1 MISFINKQT
10 LVNAWRTSKLSL
22 FLWLSPWI
30 IVLCIIIEYPLV
42 LTRHQ
47 ERLNYDTTFLIIT
60 AIMVLFYVY
69 ISIHSF
75 FGIFPPKTKVKEGY
89 KYTIDKPE
97 RSYDKLSGRSYL
109 LYHITKKSNKEV
121 IFAIILCLKDYII
134 GKGEIV
140 TSLYSKSIPTTEQ
153 IKKYPN
159 DSLIA
164 LLSLYYILRP
174 QETDK
179 YYNFDSVIES
189 CIKIVEDK
197 YGK

>member
-10 LVNAWRTSKLSL
+10 LINAWRTSKLSL

-47 ERLNYDTTFLIIT
+47 ERLNYDTAFLIT
-60 AIMVLFYVY
+60 TSIMIIFYVY

-75 FGIFPPKTKVKEGY
+75 FGIFPPKTAVKDENRHLLN
-89 KYTIDKPE
+89 KPE
-97 RSYDKLSGRSYL
+97 RSSYKLSGRGYL
-109 LYHITKKSNKEV
+109 LYHITVKSDKEV
-121 IFAIILCLKDYII
+121 IYAIILCLKDYII
-134 GKGEIV
+134 GKEEIV
-140 TSLYSKSIPTTEQ
+140 KSQYSKSIPSTEQ

-159 DSLIA
+159 DSLKA

-189 CIKIVEDK
+189 CIKIVQDK
-197 YGK
+197 YGQ